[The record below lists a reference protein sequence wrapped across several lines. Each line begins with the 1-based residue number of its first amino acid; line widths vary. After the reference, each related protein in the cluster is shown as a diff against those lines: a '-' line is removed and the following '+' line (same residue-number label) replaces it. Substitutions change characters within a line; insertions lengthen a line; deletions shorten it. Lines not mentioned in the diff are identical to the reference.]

1 MGTLPPAVQD
11 KLKKLRCKLDEIP
24 IMQQAEEVTKVPKEM
39 LVAGGVVAVFLLIF
53 FSIGAGSI
61 CSLVGFTYPAYKSFE
76 AIEGPNK
83 TDVTQWLIYWV
94 VYAFFS
100 IIEVFV
106 DTLLYWIPFYYTF
119 KMAFLVWAMLPQTKG
134 AKYLYDSFLKDFLKK
149 NESKIDKALS
159 DAKKSAA
166 VIVTEAGAAA
176 AEITSAAA
184 KKAAENLNETSN
196 NGVSN
201 DTTETEKKGQ

>member
-1 MGTLPPAVQD
+1 MDTLPPAVQD
-11 KLKKLRCKLDEIP
+11 KLKKLRNKLDEIP
-24 IMQQAEEVTKVPKEM
+24 LMQQAEEVTKVPKEY
-39 LVAGGVVAVFLLIF
+39 LVAGGAAATFLLIF

-61 CSLVGFTYPAYKSFE
+61 CSLVGFAYPAYKSFE

-159 DAKKSAA
+159 DAKKSAS
-166 VIVTEAGAAA
+166 VMVSEAGAAT
-176 AEITSAAA
+176 AELTTAVA
-184 KKAAENLNETSN
+184 KAAAENINTNGTSN
-196 NGVSN
+196 DVTN
-201 DTTETEKKGQ
+201 DTAEKKGQ

>member
-1 MGTLPPAVQD
+1 MG
-11 KLKKLRCKLDEIP
+11 
-24 IMQQAEEVTKVPKEM
+24 AEKATKIPKECIA
-39 LVAGGVVAVFLLIF
+39 LGGGLIF
-53 FSIGAGSI
+53 LILVVFGIGASLLCSI
-61 CSLVGFTYPAYKSFE
+61 VGFAYPAYKSFQC
-76 AIEGPNK
+76 IENRTK
-83 TDVTQWLIYWV
+83 ADDTQWLIYWV

-100 IIEVFV
+100 IIEVFTDV
-106 DTLLYWIPFYYTF
+106 LLYWIPFYYTF

-196 NGVSN
+196 GVSN